1 MSLIALRWILLAPV
15 FGAILNGLI
24 LRKNSAKLSGL
35 VGCLASGT
43 AFVFA
48 LINVIA
54 ARGDWVLDPWFDW
67 IVVGSVKIPFH
78 LELTPITSI
87 MLMVITGIGTLI
99 HVYSVSYMSHDE
111 SPWRFFTYLNLF
123 LASMLTLVMSSN
135 LVGVFM
141 GWEGVGLCSYLL
153 IGYWYK
159 NMANADAG
167 MKAFVTN
174 RIGDL
179 GFFFALMVL
188 LATIGTTEI
197 REILKF
203 VETGTLSPWMFVA
216 IAGGLFWASTGKS
229 AQVPLYVWLPDAM
242 AGPTPVSALIH
253 AATMVTSG
261 VVVTT
266 RLWPLFSN
274 APQVLNV
281 MFWAG
286 MITAWLGALIA
297 ISQTDIKK
305 VMAYSTV
312 SQLGFMFVALGAGAP
327 VAALFHVVTHACFKA
342 LLFLGSGSVIHGMH
356 EDQDMMNM
364 GGLRHHM
371 PVTHWSFLAGT
382 LAIIGFPLTSGFF
395 SKDMILAKVFESAGW
410 PGYLFLLG
418 AAVLTAF
425 YMFRAFTLTFWGEAR
440 SDKAKHAHES
450 DSLMLIPLVVLALGS
465 LFVGWLETPAVIGG
479 IHSFQMWIESS
490 WYGVHPQELGH
501 HEMSHAMEWGLMAM
515 TTALSLTAAYL
526 AFSRFQKANKIQWN
540 QNFFIRA
547 SEKKFSIDE
556 IYGCLIL
563 KPLSKLAEFLT
574 KVVDGLGING
584 FLHGLRDFSKSG
596 GAVIAL
602 FHTGNVQTYAWYL
615 AMGAA
620 LIMGVAVLWLI

>member
-1 MSLIALRWILLAPV
+1 MSIIALRWILLAPI

-24 LRKNSAKLSGL
+24 LRNKSPKISGI
-35 VGCLASGT
+35 VGCLGAGLSFL
-43 AFVFA
+43 FV
-48 LINVIA
+48 LINVLSESGGWA
-54 ARGDWVLDPWFDW
+54 LDPWFDW
-67 IVVGSVKIPFH
+67 IVVGSTKIPFH

-87 MLMVITGIGTLI
+87 MLLVITGIGFLI
-99 HVYSVSYMSHDE
+99 HLYSVSYISHDE
-111 SPWRFFTYLNLF
+111 SPWRFFAYLNLF

-159 NMANADAG
+159 HAPNADAG

-203 VETGTLSPWMFVA
+203 VESGVVSPWIFIAV
-216 IAGGLFWASTGKS
+216 AGGLFWASTGKS

-261 VVVTT
+261 VVVVT

-274 APQVLNV
+274 APEILDF
-281 MFWAG
+281 MFWGG
-286 MITAWLGALIA
+286 MATAWIGALIA
-297 ISQTDIKK
+297 ISQNDIKK

-312 SQLGFMFVALGAGAP
+312 SQLGFMFVALGAGSP
-327 VAALFHVVTHACFKA
+327 SAALFHVVTHACFKA

-364 GGLRHHM
+364 GGLRKKM
-371 PVTHWSFLAGT
+371 PITHWTFLAGT

-395 SKDMILAKVFESAGW
+395 SKDMILAKVFEASGW
-410 PGYLFLLG
+410 LGYLCLLG

-440 SDKAKHAHES
+440 SEKASHAHES
-450 DSLMLIPLVVLALGS
+450 DKLMLVPLAILGVAS
-465 LFVGWLETPAVIGG
+465 LFIGWLETPVVIGG
-479 IHSFQMWIESS
+479 IHKFQEWVSAS
-490 WYGVHPQELGH
+490 WYGVAPRDLGYH
-501 HEMSHAMEWGLMAM
+501 HISHAMEWALMGI
-515 TTALSLTAAYL
+515 TTALSLGAAYL
-526 AFSRFQKANKIQWN
+526 AFVRFQKPSKLHWN

-547 SEKKFSIDE
+547 SQNKFAVDE
-556 IYGCLIL
+556 LYQLIVL
-563 KPLSKLAEFLT
+563 TPLSKLAEFLT
-574 KVVDGLGING
+574 KWVDVRAING
-584 FLHGLRDFSKSG
+584 FLHGLRDFSKNS
-596 GAVIAL
+596 GAVLAL
-602 FHTGNVQTYAWYL
+602 FHTGNVQTYVWYL
-615 AMGAA
+615 AMGTA
-620 LIMGVAVLWLI
+620 LIMGMAVLWLI